1 MCFAD
6 SSKILFNTQGASVQS
21 AMLPRL
27 QNNIYFLSA
36 KQQMRL
42 TKRSKYCV
50 PNGQG
55 NLPPLELQGIV
66 EILKAKPLYQA
77 IYISIFGSI
86 WRETNK
92 CIFEKKEALSS
103 IYLRCLLKD
112 SIARIVRIHFSKF
125 RYAMA
130 KAKKEDDQEKIKKN
144 SSKIG
149 LTITLSLSNHQYR
162 SKLKPRNQENHI

>member
-1 MCFAD
+1 M
-6 SSKILFNTQGASVQS
+6 V
-21 AMLPRL
+21 RE
-27 QNNIYFLSA
+27 IY
-36 KQQMRL
+36 
-42 TKRSKYCV
+42 
-50 PNGQG
+50 
-55 NLPPLELQGIV
+55 PPWTLQGIV

-130 KAKKEDDQEKIKKN
+130 KAKKEDDQDKIKKN